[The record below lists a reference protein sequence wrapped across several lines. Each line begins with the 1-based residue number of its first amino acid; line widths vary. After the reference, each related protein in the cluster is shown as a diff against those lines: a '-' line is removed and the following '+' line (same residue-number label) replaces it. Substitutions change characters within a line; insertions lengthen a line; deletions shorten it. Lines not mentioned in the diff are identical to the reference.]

1 MTLPEMNEQEPQQL
15 LTWKRIWLI
24 LIVTAAVWLVIS
36 ARAALVP
43 IFIAFIVAY
52 LLNPIVEFLEGKK
65 FPRTAAILVILLSLG
80 LLIFLLWISIAPVIK
95 VQALTFADRFPGYV
109 RVVEGWLES
118 GLTYFQLVPPDEAK
132 KFISDNLA
140 ALGQLPLQL
149 FKTGGTFL
157 LRTTSG
163 IFSLIIGLA
172 YLALIPILTFYT
184 LRDFDQFGETFFQFI
199 HQDYRREV
207 RLRLARLNQMLGSF
221 IRGQLIVGLSLSA
234 LYILG
239 FYLADVPFWLLLG
252 LLAGLASIFPYVE
265 WIVALPITLTFTA
278 IQHQDWIHPLAA
290 LAVFAIISPAAG
302 MFIIPRVIGGRVGL
316 HPVVVIAAILMG
328 GELMGFTGILLAVP
342 FAAAIK
348 VGIETVQD
356 HYLG

>member
-1 MTLPEMNEQEPQQL
+1 MNEQGQQNL

-24 LIVTAAVWLVIS
+24 LIVIAAIWLVIS
-36 ARAALVP
+36 ARGALVP
-43 IFIAFIVAY
+43 IVAAFILAY

-65 FPRTAAILVILLSLG
+65 FPRTSAILIILLAAG

-95 VQALTFADRFPGYV
+95 IQALTLAERFPGYV
-109 RVVEGWLES
+109 RVVERWLES
-118 GLTYFQLVPPDEAK
+118 GLTYFQFVPPNEAK

-140 ALGQLPLQL
+140 ALGQLPVQI
-149 FKTGGTFL
+149 FKSGGTFL
-157 LRTTSG
+157 LHTTSG
-163 IFSLIIGLA
+163 LFSLIIGIA
-172 YLALIPILTFYT
+172 YLALIPVLTFYT

-199 HQDYRREV
+199 HPDYRREV

-221 IRGQLIVGLSLSA
+221 IRGQLIVGLTLSA

-239 FYLADVPFWLLLG
+239 FYLTDVPFWLLLG
-252 LLAGLASIFPYVE
+252 ILTGLASIFPYVE
-265 WIVALPITLTFTA
+265 WIVGLPITLTFTA
-278 IQHQDWIHPLAA
+278 IQHQDWIHPLLA
-290 LAVFAIISPAAG
+290 LIVFAIISPSAG

-328 GELMGFTGILLAVP
+328 GELMGFVGILLAVP
-342 FAAAIK
+342 FAAAVK

>member
-1 MTLPEMNEQEPQQL
+1 MNEQGPQNL

-24 LIVTAAVWLVIS
+24 LIMIAAVWLIVS

-43 IFIAFIVAY
+43 IVVAFILAY
-52 LLNPIVEFLEGKK
+52 LLNPIVEFLESKK
-65 FPRTAAILVILLSLG
+65 LPRTFAILVILLAVG
-80 LLIFLLWISIAPVIK
+80 LLLFLLWISIAPIVKI
-95 VQALTFADRFPGYV
+95 QAVTLAQRFPDYV
-109 RVVEGWLES
+109 RVVGGWIES
-118 GLTYFQLVPPDEAK
+118 ALTYFQFAPPDEAR
-132 KFISDNLA
+132 KFISENLA
-140 ALGQLPLQL
+140 ALGELPVQL

-163 IFSLIIGLA
+163 LFSLLIGLA

-199 HQDYRREV
+199 PPDYRREV
-207 RLRLARLNQMLGSF
+207 GLRLGRLNQMLGSF
-221 IRGQLIVGLSLSA
+221 IRGQLTIGLALSV
-234 LYILG
+234 LYVLG
-239 FYLADVPFWLLLG
+239 FFLTDVPFWLLLG
-252 LLAGLASIFPYVE
+252 ILAGMSSIFPYVE
-265 WIVALPITLTFTA
+265 WIVALPITIAFTA

-290 LAVFAIISPAAG
+290 LIVFAIISPAAG

-328 GELMGFTGILLAVP
+328 GELMGFVGILLAVP

-348 VGIETVQD
+348 VGIEAVQD
-356 HYLG
+356 YYLR